1 MTPGKATE
9 LVWLPSN
16 CAYRRLALGKKLEWW
31 HPLVSGDPNTVHE
44 AGISVRDKVV
54 PERDVH
60 PEEMEEHI
68 IHW

>member
-1 MTPGKATE
+1 
-9 LVWLPSN
+9 
-16 CAYRRLALGKKLEWW
+16 LGKKLEWW